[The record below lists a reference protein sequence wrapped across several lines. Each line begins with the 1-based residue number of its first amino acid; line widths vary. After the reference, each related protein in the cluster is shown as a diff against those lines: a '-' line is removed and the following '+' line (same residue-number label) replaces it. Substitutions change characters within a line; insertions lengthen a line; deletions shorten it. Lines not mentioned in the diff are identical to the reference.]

1 MDKIIVYLAIKYKGD
16 WDAIYKSLNE
26 KEPVDREEID
36 KVADEYTFKYTNGQG
51 IETPRVLPA
60 ILNSDYIVCSGYASL
75 VKAVVDK
82 LDMPGLKCDFI
93 GCKIV
98 SRHKVNGHCHNIVSI
113 KDPKYDID
121 GVYVEDACWDSKR
134 EGYEKGYGF
143 GHCLYPVNDVKNFNN
158 GKGYYNDGI
167 DDRFSNLIINSN
179 DFNDGIKRVSDTS
192 KIRRK
197 ISDIKKYFKYRQIPD
212 LIMKY
217 GDKSEPISFE
227 IYRKGLIE
235 LYAKFYDDLNKVNEL
250 VDEQI
255 QNSRINS
262 IKTFN
267 PKAYNAFSSSVTKQE
282 RNKIKKDIKGP
293 SATR

>member
-1 MDKIIVYLAIKYKGD
+1 
-16 WDAIYKSLNE
+16 
-26 KEPVDREEID
+26 
-36 KVADEYTFKYTNGQG
+36 
-51 IETPRVLPA
+51 
-60 ILNSDYIVCSGYASL
+60 
-75 VKAVVDK
+75 
-82 LDMPGLKCDFI
+82 
-93 GCKIV
+93 
-98 SRHKVNGHCHNIVSI
+98 
-113 KDPKYDID
+113 
-121 GVYVEDACWDSKR
+121 
-134 EGYEKGYGF
+134 
-143 GHCLYPVNDVKNFNN
+143 
-158 GKGYYNDGI
+158 
-167 DDRFSNLIINSN
+167 
-179 DFNDGIKRVSDTS
+179 
-192 KIRRK
+192 
-197 ISDIKKYFKYRQIPD
+197 
-212 LIMKY
+212 MKY